1 MSLNF
6 NKVQF
11 KLSKD
16 LKIPECSKKPK
27 FFVNRYLKQPK
38 EFQTLCG
45 FVVDELELPEQFQW
59 KNEEVL
65 EWIENLGFPQYK
77 ETFKENL
84 IHGRSLLLLDASAL
98 VHMNIH
104 DFDDVKKIT
113 QDIRRMYNVE
123 KVLQRSISI
132 PPRHPDTHYKFYRTQ
147 TGPIYELCTRTCL
160 FKKMKSMKETEIQL
174 NHFEKLHLWLQH
186 YPDFQQ
192 TRIGLI
198 KRVNLFFVK
207 PGPEQEIKETLEK
220 DPVTKCRCIIPPCH
234 CNWIMKTP
242 WKISLLVEI
251 NNGKYDKIDCMNLI
265 LLN

>member
-1 MSLNF
+1 MSLDF

-16 LKIPECSKKPK
+16 LEIPERSLKTRYSKKSEE
-27 FFVNRYLKQPK
+27 L
-38 EFQTLCG
+38 QTLCG
-45 FVVDELELPEQFQW
+45 YIIDQLELPEQFQW
-59 KNEEVL
+59 KNKEVL

-98 VHMNIH
+98 VLMNIK
-104 DFDDVKKIT
+104 DFNDINKIT

-132 PPRHPDTHYKFYRTQ
+132 PPRLPDTHYKFYRTQ
-147 TGPIYELCTRTCL
+147 TGPIYELCSRTCL
-160 FKKMKSMKETEIQL
+160 LKKMNLMKNTEIEL

-207 PGPEQEIKETLEK
+207 SGPHQDIEETLLE
-220 DPVTKCRCIIPPCH
+220 DTTGKCFCIMPPCE
-234 CNWIMKTP
+234 CNWLKKVP

-251 NNGKYDKIDCMNLI
+251 NNGKYDNLNCMNLI